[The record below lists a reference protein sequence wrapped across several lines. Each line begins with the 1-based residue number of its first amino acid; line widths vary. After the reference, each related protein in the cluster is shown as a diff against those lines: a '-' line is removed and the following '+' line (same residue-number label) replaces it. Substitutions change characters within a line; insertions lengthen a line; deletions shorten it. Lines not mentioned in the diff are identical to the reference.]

1 MRMDKI
7 LTIAVPAYNAAWCLD
22 KCLMSFIDE
31 QVLARLEIIIVNDG
45 STDTTGQIADGF
57 AERFPKSFRVIHKQN
72 GGHGSGINSAI
83 DVALGKYFK
92 VVDADD
98 WVLTENLRT
107 FVEVLS
113 ETNADVVLTHY
124 HTIDMRTQK
133 RRPFVSRGLD
143 FDQVYTLEEFV
154 SAGKDALSCATF
166 HGITYKT
173 AAYRQSGTR
182 LTENI
187 YYEDQEYATLPF
199 LSVKTVLPLDLFLY
213 EYLIGNAEQSVS
225 DQNQVKRVGHIEKII
240 WSLEKCYQD
249 HPSMT
254 AGARTYFKSKLTDVI
269 LSYYVVS
276 LVKNNDKKAGREAAR
291 YLRNELSKQD
301 ESLVNET
308 NRKYHI
314 ALIMNYLHMSNKSLE
329 RLKRSAL
336 YTVLY
341 RAIRRR

>member
-1 MRMDKI
+1 M
-7 LTIAVPAYNAAWCLD
+7 
-22 KCLMSFIDE
+22 
-31 QVLARLEIIIVNDG
+31 
-45 STDTTGQIADGF
+45 
-57 AERFPKSFRVIHKQN
+57 
-72 GGHGSGINSAI
+72 
-83 DVALGKYFK
+83 
-92 VVDADD
+92 
-98 WVLTENLRT
+98 
-107 FVEVLS
+107 
-113 ETNADVVLTHY
+113 
-124 HTIDMRTQK
+124 
-133 RRPFVSRGLD
+133 
-143 FDQVYTLEEFV
+143 
-154 SAGKDALSCATF
+154 
-166 HGITYKT
+166 
-173 AAYRQSGTR
+173 
-182 LTENI
+182 
-187 YYEDQEYATLPF
+187 
-199 LSVKTVLPLDLFLY
+199 LPLDLFLY

-276 LVKNNDKKAGREAAR
+276 LVKNNDKKAGREAVR